1 MILVFNLNIFPVL
14 KSMFKNLIHVLNKL
28 VNLERHT
35 CFASYA
41 KYQLF
46 CKMVFEKMLISILK
60 KSTTKHDPTF
70 PQEAW
75 FEQIWFLLTLHLRM
89 LPHRFQITWSNVF
102 RRIMPTN
109 FQFTF
114 SPSPPRLL
122 SPLLLV
128 ASLLHR
134 FLNQMIGPNFL
145 LHFLLILLLLPKKH
159 VQSLVFAYFF
169 FIIHKIIFFLQ
180 CPKSLARSKVVF
192 TSVSSSAIS
201 AKHTFCRF
209 KI

>member
-14 KSMFKNLIHVLNKL
+14 KSMFKNWIHVLNKL
-28 VNLERHT
+28 VNLARHT
-35 CFASYA
+35 CFDNYA

-46 CKMVFEKMLISILK
+46 CKMVSEKMRIAIK

-75 FEQIWFLLTLHLRM
+75 FKQMWFLLTLHLRK
-89 LPHRFQITWSNVF
+89 LPHKFQIIWSNVF
-102 RRIMPTN
+102 RRIMQTN

-122 SPLLLV
+122 SPFLLV

-145 LHFLLILLLLPKKH
+145 LQFLLILLLLPKNMYK
-159 VQSLVFAYFF
+159 VLFLLTFF
-169 FIIHKIIFFLQ
+169 FIIHKIIFFLYLY
-180 CPKSLARSKVVF
+180 CPKSLARSKV
-192 TSVSSSAIS
+192 
-201 AKHTFCRF
+201 
-209 KI
+209 

>member
-14 KSMFKNLIHVLNKL
+14 KSMFKNWIHVLNKL
-28 VNLERHT
+28 VNLARHT
-35 CFASYA
+35 CFDSYV

-46 CKMVFEKMLISILK
+46 CKMVFEKMLISIK
-60 KSTTKHDPTF
+60 IKSTTKHDPTF

-75 FEQIWFLLTLHLRM
+75 FKQMWFLLTLHLRM
-89 LPHRFQITWSNVF
+89 LPHKFQIIWSNVF

-114 SPSPPRLL
+114 SPSPPCLL
-122 SPLLLV
+122 SPFLLV

-134 FLNQMIGPNFL
+134 FLNQIIGPNFL
-145 LHFLLILLLLPKKH
+145 LHFLLILLLPKKH
-159 VQSLVFAYFF
+159 VQSLFLLTFF
-169 FIIHKIIFFLQ
+169 FIIHIIIFFLYCQ
-180 CPKSLARSKVVF
+180 KYVARSQVVF
-192 TSVSSSAIS
+192 TSASSSAIS
-201 AKHTFCRF
+201 AKHTFWRF